1 MKTQLDAESGYSKLE
16 NDVCCHSYILIVN
29 LKQII
34 QHILVIL
41 LTLNRLIPDILI
53 KYFAYIKSKVK
64 WVMPV
69 TLFSCAFVSLNRFSL
84 SWCFC
89 CYFEHVNT
97 SLFRKVNYDGKV
109 YRKILKNLCNSVFS
123 FPFRCHISL

>member
-64 WVMPV
+64 
-69 TLFSCAFVSLNRFSL
+69 
-84 SWCFC
+84 
-89 CYFEHVNT
+89 
-97 SLFRKVNYDGKV
+97 
-109 YRKILKNLCNSVFS
+109 
-123 FPFRCHISL
+123 